1 MGRGKIVIRRIDNS
15 SSRQVTFSKRR
26 NGLLKKAKELAI
38 LCDAQVGLI
47 IFSSTG
53 KLYEFSNTSMKSIVE
68 RYNKTKDERNQLHN
82 PVSELKKEAAM
93 LRQQLQELQQN
104 HRQVMGEQLYGLTIK
119 DLQHLE
125 NRLETSIRGI
135 RMKKEQILHDEI
147 QELSWKGSLMHQ
159 ENLELVQKVNII
171 QQENVDL
178 YKKVTWLLNITCR
191 IKTFP
196 YYSFWKYLSTVYSK
210 PNNVTIR
217 FTLRSE
223 KTNALLSQSEVI
235 KAYMHDPNAFICL
248 VLLES
253 HM

>member
-53 KLYEFSNTSMKSIVE
+53 KLYEFSNASVKSIVE
-68 RYNKTKDERNQLHN
+68 RYNKTKDEHHQLHN
-82 PVSELKKEAAM
+82 PVSELKYWQKEAAM

-119 DLQHLE
+119 DLQNLE

-135 RMKKEQILHDEI
+135 RTKKEQILHDEI

-159 ENLELVQKVNII
+159 ENLELVEKVNII

-178 YKKVTWLLNITCR
+178 YKKAFGTRDANEVNGNSTT
-191 IKTFP
+191 P
-196 YYSFWKYLSTVYSK
+196 YYF
-210 PNNVTIR
+210 TISR
-217 FTLRSE
+217 EVHAPIHLQ
-223 KTNALLSQSEVI
+223 LSQPEPHNFARVVS
-235 KAYMHDPNAFICL
+235 NQR
-248 VLLES
+248 
-253 HM
+253 

>member
-53 KLYEFSNTSMKSIVE
+53 KLYEFSNASVKSIVE
-68 RYNKTKDERNQLHN
+68 RYNKTKDEHHQLHN
-82 PVSELKKEAAM
+82 PVSELKYWQKEAAM

-119 DLQHLE
+119 DLQNLE

-135 RMKKEQILHDEI
+135 RTKKEQILHDEI

-159 ENLELVQKVNII
+159 ENLELVEKAFGTRDANEVNG
-171 QQENVDL
+171 NS
-178 YKKVTWLLNITCR
+178 TT
-191 IKTFP
+191 P
-196 YYSFWKYLSTVYSK
+196 YYF
-210 PNNVTIR
+210 TISR
-217 FTLRSE
+217 EVHAPIHLQ
-223 KTNALLSQSEVI
+223 LSQPEPHNFARVVS
-235 KAYMHDPNAFICL
+235 NQR
-248 VLLES
+248 
-253 HM
+253 